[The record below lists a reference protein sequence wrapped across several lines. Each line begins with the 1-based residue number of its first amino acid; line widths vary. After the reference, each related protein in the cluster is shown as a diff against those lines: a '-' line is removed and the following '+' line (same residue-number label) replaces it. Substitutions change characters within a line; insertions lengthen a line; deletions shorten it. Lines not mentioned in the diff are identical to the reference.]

1 MLASKDEQDGAR
13 EMEGEKEI
21 ETEREPGSSSFPLG
35 QGTPLQHSHK
45 SSNKVPLMVTF

>member
-1 MLASKDEQDGAR
+1 MLTCKDEQDGAR

-21 ETEREPGSSSFPLG
+21 EIESEPGSSSFPLG
-35 QGTPLQHSHK
+35 QATPLQHLHK